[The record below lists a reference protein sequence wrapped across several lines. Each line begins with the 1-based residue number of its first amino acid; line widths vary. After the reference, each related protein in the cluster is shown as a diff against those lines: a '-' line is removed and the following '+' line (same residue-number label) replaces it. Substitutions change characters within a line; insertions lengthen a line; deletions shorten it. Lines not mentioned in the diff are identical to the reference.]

1 MQEFAADTATGL
13 ENGERTMNANEMTF
27 GIEIETHMPAGSVYP
42 GNHGCGRQV
51 DWLPAGWLADAD
63 PSIITPSSS
72 RVACEF
78 VSPVLAGADGLRQV
92 VEVIAEIKRRG
103 GQVNASCGLHVHVGF
118 DKRNTPAVGR
128 LISLVSNHEKAL
140 YAVTGTRSREQGVG
154 SRYRTCWCKSVKQYG
169 NKSAAR
175 HAASRDR
182 YHLLNLAT
190 SKPTVEFRVF
200 GASLNAD
207 KVCAYVRLCVGL
219 AEKALVSK
227 KSAAW
232 NASNRPTSKS
242 NFGLG
247 EGATAGV
254 VEATRLLFSLGWL
267 TRGGAH
273 GFPVVTA
280 DGQTAYQKSFGVIEG
295 EGIPTMIAAR
305 KELARLADKYDTAP
319 AV

>member
-1 MQEFAADTATGL
+1 
-13 ENGERTMNANEMTF
+13 MNANEMTF
-27 GIEIETHMPAGSVYP
+27 GVEIETHMPAGSVWP
-42 GNHGCGRQV
+42 GSHGCGQQV
-51 DWLPAGWLADAD
+51 PWLPAGWLADAD

-78 VSPVLAGADGLRQV
+78 VSPVLKGAEGLRQL
-92 VEVIAEIKRRG
+92 VEVVAEIKRRG
-103 GQVNASCGLHVHVGF
+103 GQVNTSCGLHVHVGF
-118 DKRNTPAVGR
+118 DKGNTPAVGR

-140 YAVTGTRSREQGVG
+140 YAVTGTKSREQGVG

-169 NKSAAR
+169 NKTAAAI
-175 HAASRDR
+175 AASRDR
-182 YHLLNLAT
+182 YHILNLNT
-190 SKPTVEFRVF
+190 GCKPTVEFRVF
-200 GASLNAD
+200 GASLNVD
-207 KVCAYVRLCVGL
+207 KVSAYVRLCVGL
-219 AEKALVSK
+219 TEKALVSK

-232 NASNRPTSKS
+232 NASSRPASKS

-295 EGIPTMIAAR
+295 EGIPTIKAAR
-305 KELARLADKYDTAP
+305 KQLARLAGKYDAAP